1 MNNVNESVFNF
12 NIDTSSLTTTNI
24 SSDEFNTEVYDKVQ
38 RILNAEFPDIYSKQ
52 YIKKTQTGFN
62 FACPYC
68 HDSAS
73 NTSKKRGNIVLSGK
87 YAGHFK
93 CFNCGKSVK
102 LVKFF
107 EDFKEPMS
115 LNDITYIKNNLTIPS
130 TFAYG
135 ANSTALTSEVIDYE
149 NALKYAIPRD
159 IIKRVFNLEEIN
171 KQTTPEAYSYLI
183 HRCQYNLKNFLYSRR
198 FDKIIILNSIKNDYV
213 IGYQTRP
220 LKYKNYNTMQIT
232 RLRNALYGASAG
244 VIPDYIENLSSLFN
258 IFNINI
264 YKPILVTEG
273 PLDAF
278 LLPNCIA
285 TSGASKN
292 LGVDLPFWYVYDS
305 DKTGIEHAL
314 DALKRGYNVFMWKK
328 FKQDYNLPYREKWDI
343 NDVMMY
349 FRDNNIDTKQI
360 KWQPYFTHNSL
371 DGLNL

>member
-24 SSDEFNTEVYDKVQ
+24 SSEEFNTEVYNKVQ
-38 RILNAEFPDIYSKQ
+38 RILNVEFPDIYSKQ
-52 YIKKTQTGFN
+52 YIKKTSTGFN

-73 NTSKKRGNIVLSGK
+73 NTSKKRGNIVLTGK
-87 YAGHFK
+87 FAGHFK

-102 LVKFF
+102 LIKFF
-107 EDFKEPMS
+107 EDFKEPLS
-115 LNDITYIKNNLTIPS
+115 LNDITYIKNNLTSPS
-130 TFAYG
+130 TFTYG
-135 ANSTALTSEVIDYE
+135 ENSTALTSEVIDYE

-198 FDKIIILNSIKNDYV
+198 FDKIVILNSIKNDYV

-232 RLRNALYGASAG
+232 RLRNTLYGANAG
-244 VIPDYIENLSSLFN
+244 IIPEYIENLSSLFN

-305 DKTGIEHAL
+305 DKTGVEHAL

-349 FRDNNIDTKQI
+349 FRDNNIDSKQI
-360 KWQPYFTHNSL
+360 KWQPYFTHNPL